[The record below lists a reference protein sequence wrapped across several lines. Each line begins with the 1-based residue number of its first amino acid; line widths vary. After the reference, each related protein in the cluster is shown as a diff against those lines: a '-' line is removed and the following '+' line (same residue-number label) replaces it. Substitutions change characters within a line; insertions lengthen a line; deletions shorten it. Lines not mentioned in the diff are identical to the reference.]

1 MAVENALACLK
12 GAAGFLGQQFAS
24 VLPGFFTCGK
34 PDKEKLKK
42 LRETLNTVNGLLN
55 DAEEKKITEAE
66 RDLFTVMVLKTW
78 IADAKEAIY
87 EAEDLLIE
95 TDNEAQRI
103 DLVVGSQT
111 GMYQLSKK
119 TRHLSYARTRPEDLD
134 NLVGLD
140 EVQNLRT
147 ILLISK
153 FILANMNDEEI
164 SDFLRRFQSLR
175 VLSLLHVGKLPNSIG
190 SLKQLWYINLS

>member
-1 MAVENALACLK
+1 MHDLTNDLAKFVCVEFAVCLDDGDSWK
-12 GAAGFLGQQFAS
+12 
-24 VLPGFFTCGK
+24 
-34 PDKEKLKK
+34 
-42 LRETLNTVNGLLN
+42 
-55 DAEEKKITEAE
+55 
-66 RDLFTVMVLKTW
+66 
-78 IADAKEAIY
+78 
-87 EAEDLLIE
+87 
-95 TDNEAQRI
+95 
-103 DLVVGSQT
+103 
-111 GMYQLSKK
+111 LSKK

-153 FILANMNDEEI
+153 FFLANMNDEEI